1 MEVVKN
7 MTGRSVDK
15 NGDILPVISGADLL
29 TGPEALAAGL
39 RDHLRMYSGDWW
51 ENPEKGNEILELMA
65 EARQTDEDA
74 EALGSYL
81 VGFLME
87 FVGVR
92 EVTEV
97 SAFFKGRVFCFSCVA
112 HTERGDTAVSFSL

>member
-1 MEVVKN
+1 
-7 MTGRSVDK
+7 MTARPVDAD
-15 NGDILPVISGADLL
+15 GDILPVSSGADLL
-29 TGPEALAAGL
+29 NGTEALAAGL

-51 ENPEKGNEILELMA
+51 ENTEMGNEILELMA

-81 VGFLME
+81 VGYLME

-97 SAFFKGRVFCFSCVA
+97 SAFFEGREFRFSCVV
-112 HTERGDTAVSFSL
+112 HTANGETTIALSL

>member
-1 MEVVKN
+1 
-7 MTGRSVDK
+7 MTARPVDSE
-15 NGDILPVISGADLL
+15 GDILPVLSGADLL
-29 TGPEALAAGL
+29 TGTEALAAGL

-51 ENPEKGNEILELMA
+51 ENPEMGNEILELMA

-81 VGFLME
+81 VGYLME

-97 SAFFKGRVFCFSCVA
+97 SAAFEGREFRFSCKVRTDVGE
-112 HTERGDTAVSFSL
+112 TEIGVVL

>member
-1 MEVVKN
+1 M
-7 MTGRSVDK
+7 MARPVDTD
-15 NGDILPVISGADLL
+15 GDILPVISGADLL
-29 TGPEALAAGL
+29 TGTEALAAGL
-39 RDHLRMYSGDWW
+39 RDQLRMYSGDWW
-51 ENPEKGNEILELMA
+51 ENTEMGNEILELMA

-92 EVTEV
+92 EVNEV
-97 SAFFKGRVFCFSCVA
+97 AAAFEGREFRFSCRVR
-112 HTERGDTAVSFSL
+112 TSDGETKVGIVL